1 MRAFVFNPPGQNS
14 SVGKLKTLSGAL
26 DMLVR
31 TRQALQLILQ
41 ELVGESA
48 PVWVGNN
55 NRLLGP
61 CHRVT
66 YPADGVGGQGYILYV
81 SLVDA
86 QTLLYTNR
94 LGVLLSGY
102 STDRFCMEPSC
113 SPAPKGPLQQKLQP
127 RSGP

>member
-1 MRAFVFNPPGQNS
+1 MRVFVFNPPGQNS

-48 PVWVGNN
+48 PVRAGDN

-66 YPADGVGGQGYILYV
+66 YPVDGVGGTDTFLYI
-81 SLVDA
+81 SLVDT
-86 QTLLYTNR
+86 QTHT
-94 LGVLLSGY
+94 
-102 STDRFCMEPSC
+102 FIH
-113 SPAPKGPLQQKLQP
+113 
-127 RSGP
+127 